1 MELTRQS
8 GSEATG
14 SPEAARM
21 VRPSSRE
28 TRDFLPPQMGDTIQG
43 DSRKAAAES
52 TEATGAVTASAR
64 RSGAITESPAP

>member
-1 MELTRQS
+1 
-8 GSEATG
+8 
-14 SPEAARM
+14 M